1 MGRLIPAMWPRIGS
15 AASSTVGIPVRYPS
29 EEYSHHDH
37 SGMAPHVTWDE
48 ESATLGGGQVI
59 FIVHQEPDVAVHL
72 KQRYKLESSFF
83 HTARQKHN
91 GQAK

>member
-1 MGRLIPAMWPRIGS
+1 
-15 AASSTVGIPVRYPS
+15 
-29 EEYSHHDH
+29 
-37 SGMAPHVTWDE
+37 MAPHVTWDE